1 MRNRAVWRT
10 IVSVAVLLCVS
21 GRLANAQAAKD
32 TSGPGA
38 SVSLGAVSGTAKNE
52 VAVPLMLTPQP
63 SDTRIGG
70 IEMTVA
76 YESPYVVYQRTEKG
90 FLLDG
95 VGGVIDAR
103 EVKDPDNAK
112 KSRVILKV
120 ETKGGSGKSLPD
132 GLILTLIFEVK
143 ANAVPK
149 VVVPL
154 KIEKLTV
161 TEAGSGVRA
170 LHGSVE
176 KNGSIEVILPEEVP
190 VMPCFFF
197 SH

>member
-1 MRNRAVWRT
+1 M
-10 IVSVAVLLCVS
+10 LLCVS
-21 GRLANAQAAKD
+21 GDIARGQATKDANETID

-52 VAVPLMLTPQP
+52 VAVPLMLSPHP

-70 IEMTVA
+70 IEMTIA
-76 YESPYVVYQRTEKG
+76 YESPYVAYQRAEKG

-103 EVKDPDNAK
+103 EVKDADNAK
-112 KSRVILKV
+112 KSRVMLKV
-120 ETKGGSGKSLPD
+120 EAKGNSGDSLPE

-143 ANAVPK
+143 PNAVPK

-161 TEAGSGVRA
+161 RETGTGARVLR
-170 LHGSVE
+170 GSVD

>member
-1 MRNRAVWRT
+1 MKEAENT
-10 IVSVAVLLCVS
+10 K
-21 GRLANAQAAKD
+21 AA
-32 TSGPGA
+32 SGPGA
-38 SVSLGAVSGTAKNE
+38 SVSLGSVSGTAKNE
-52 VAVPLMLTPQP
+52 VAVPLMLAPHP

-70 IEMTVA
+70 VEMTVA
-76 YESPYVVYQRTEKG
+76 YESPYVAYQRAEKG

-112 KSRVILKV
+112 KSRVMLKV
-120 ETKGGSGKSLPD
+120 ETKGDSGNTLPD

-149 VVVPL
+149 IVVPL

-161 TEAGSGVRA
+161 TETGAAARV
-170 LHGSVE
+170 LHGSVD